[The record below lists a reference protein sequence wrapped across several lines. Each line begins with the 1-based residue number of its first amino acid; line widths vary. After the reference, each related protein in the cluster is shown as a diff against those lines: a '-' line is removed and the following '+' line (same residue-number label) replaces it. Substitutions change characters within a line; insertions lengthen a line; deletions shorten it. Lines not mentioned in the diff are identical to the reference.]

1 MPSAE
6 FVESSSSKKSTTVRS
21 MIPRLVQLAFRTAAQ
36 VAPAATE
43 RGAASLF
50 FSPRA
55 RLRGRRPRSPLVPG
69 LASGSHVIPFRD
81 GTLRAWSWGVGPV
94 VLLAHG
100 WEGDAA
106 QLRALVAP
114 LVAEGYRVVAFDMP
128 AHGASS
134 GSQVHVIDM
143 ARAITVVADALGPLH
158 AIVAHSLGGAAAAL
172 ALSEGLR
179 ATKVVLLA
187 PAAEPTFFARRAAEN
202 MGLPEEHR
210 DAMLRVVEERFG
222 RPLETLDVRALAPR
236 LRADALVMHDPEDRE
251 VPWEHGLGIA
261 EAWPGARLERLTGLG
276 HRRLLRDPQVIA
288 QTVAFID
295 GAELRRSL

>member
-1 MPSAE
+1 MPNA
-6 FVESSSSKKSTTVRS
+6 VTQSSSLKKSTTVRS
-21 MIPRLVQLAFRTAAQ
+21 MIPRLLQLAFRTAAQ
-36 VAPAATE
+36 VAPATTE

-50 FSPRA
+50 FTPR
-55 RLRGRRPRSPLVPG
+55 RRRPRSPFVAG
-69 LASGSHVIPFRD
+69 LPRGSHVIPFRE

-128 AHGASS
+128 AHGAST
-134 GSQVHVIDM
+134 GAQVHVVDM
-143 ARAITVVADALGPLH
+143 ARAITVVSHALGPLH
-158 AIVAHSLGGAAAAL
+158 AVIAHSLGGAATAL

-179 ATKVVLLA
+179 ARRVVLLA
-187 PAAEPTFFARRAAEN
+187 PAAEPTFFARRAAET
-202 MGLPEEHR
+202 MGLPDEHR
-210 DAMLRVVEERFG
+210 DAMLRRIEERFG
-222 RPLETLDVRALAPR
+222 QPLATLDVRALAPR
-236 LRADALVMHDPEDRE
+236 LRSEALVMHDPEDRE

-276 HRRLLRDPQVIA
+276 HRRLLHDPHVLA

-295 GAELRRSL
+295 GAALRRSL